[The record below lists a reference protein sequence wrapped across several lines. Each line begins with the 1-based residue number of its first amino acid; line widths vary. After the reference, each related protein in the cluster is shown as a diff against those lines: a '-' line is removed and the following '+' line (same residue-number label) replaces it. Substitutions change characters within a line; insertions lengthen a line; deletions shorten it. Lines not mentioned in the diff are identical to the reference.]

1 MTNIESKG
9 DINEPF
15 KTYKTEADLPQNY
28 QIVSEDY
35 SLPDRNRKE
44 IILLQIEN
52 NETTK
57 IKTVFL
63 LAVKSAFG
71 DRMFS
76 QMSST
81 IEKRKENCIKG
92 IIDPNLLTKLYE
104 KKHDADNQRVN
115 TDDSLVIAEFE
126 SILAAGLKSNSS
138 DIHIEVRPSGG
149 IIKMRMD
156 GDLYEYERQ
165 GGNLSFQEAD
175 NLCSVLYNVIADV
188 KGVSF
193 NPRELQQASVDYNYR
208 GQKIKIR
215 YQSFNA
221 YPEPAY
227 KIVLRILPIGKDE
240 EFTPL
245 ADLGYTKQ
253 QTAQLLDISKRPV
266 GSLIISGIT
275 GSGKSTT
282 LKNLLMFINALN
294 GYKIQIYTIE
304 DPPEFTIPR
313 VTQIPVIPPKDST
326 ISPFEG
332 PIKACMRGDPDVI
345 MIGEIRDKQTGD
357 LMKKAIQSGHQ
368 VLTTIHAP
376 SAVTVIGRLMDF
388 GLQRG
393 DLGSPEFLTGL
404 LYQKL
409 LKKLCPHCKIPLKT
423 ALANSEE
430 NVEINKRIKEVIKEN
445 YNKYSDNL
453 FIKNPKGCNFCK
465 NNGTS
470 GRTVAAEIITIDF
483 KMLQLIEQG
492 RTIEFMRYWRGLS
505 DNNPISENM
514 KGKTCMEHAVQK
526 MLSGIVD
533 PFDVEASFKPLDEL
547 YDGIL
552 EEDLNEL
559 NKNEGKNDEESFSV

>member
-1 MTNIESKG
+1 MENIEENAGS
-9 DINEPF
+9 F
-15 KTYKTEADLPQNY
+15 KVYKEESQLPSNY
-28 QIVSEDY
+28 KIVSEEY
-35 SLPDRNRKE
+35 SLPDRSKKE
-44 IILLQIEN
+44 IIILEV
-52 NETTK
+52 ETNQTK
-57 IKTVFL
+57 TIFL
-63 LAVKSAFG
+63 LAVKTAFG

-76 QMSST
+76 QMSSN
-81 IEKRKENCIKG
+81 IENKKETSIKG
-92 IIDPNLLTKLYE
+92 IIDPNLLTKLYA
-104 KKHDADNQRVN
+104 KKHDADNQRVS

-149 IIKMRMD
+149 TIKMRMD

-165 GGNLSFQEAD
+165 GGNLSFKEAD

-245 ADLGYTKQ
+245 VDLGYTKQ
-253 QTAQLLDISKRPV
+253 QTEQLLDISKRPV

-304 DPPEFTIPR
+304 DPPEFTIPK

-326 ISPFEG
+326 VSPFEG

-376 SAVTVIGRLMDF
+376 SAVTVIPRLIDF

-393 DLGSPEFLTGL
+393 DLGSPEFLTGI

-409 LKKLCPHCKIPLKT
+409 LKKLCPHCKIPLKK

-430 NVEINKRIKEVIKEN
+430 NVEINKRIKEVLKESD
-445 YNKYSDNL
+445 YNKYSEK
-453 FIKNPKGCNFCK
+453 IYVKNPQGCSSCK
-465 NNGTS
+465 HNGTS
-470 GRTVAAEIITIDF
+470 GRTVAAEIISIDF
-483 KMLQLIEQG
+483 KMLQFIEQG
-492 RTIEFMRYWRGLS
+492 KTIEFMKYWRGLS
-505 DNNPISENM
+505 DNNPISDNM

-526 MLSGIVD
+526 MLLGIVD
-533 PFDVEASFKPLDEL
+533 PFDVEASYKPLNEL

-559 NKNEGKNDEESFSV
+559 EKNEGKDSNDSFSV